1 MSNSRKRENEK
12 DRLPGKKEEQDLLL
26 TRLESLA
33 PFLEVLLHL
42 LEIILK
48 LFGVIK

>member
-1 MSNSRKRENEK
+1 MSDSRKRENDKE
-12 DRLPGKKEEQDLLL
+12 RLPGKKEEQDSWLR
-26 TRLESLA
+26 RLISLA